1 MKNTNLMQQSRQVN
15 LYLTQKDIEKIQKYL
30 ATRHFLFVEDEIL
43 TEPRPLYANYLF
55 NFPSWVRYLAFSDTD
70 FIYRSFRIE
79 DQQKFRI
86 DALKTIAAELNFF
99 GIHDDIF
106 RVRFY
111 YCPYYFENHEKKYKN
126 PAFGLHVERFFRWLR
141 SQFKRVPDMPTFY
154 YNPAFPPKEWF

>member
-1 MKNTNLMQQSRQVN
+1 MKLMQQSRQVN
-15 LYLTQKDIEKIQKYL
+15 VYLTQSDIQKVQKYL
-30 ATRHFLFVEDEIL
+30 ADRHFLFVEDEIL
-43 TEPRPLYANYLF
+43 ESPTPAYVDYLLAYPQTADYFCFPEVKLDYLQFVSEGIQKYRIKGIRTEVV
-55 NFPSWVRYLAFSDTD
+55 NFDMLGRYD
-70 FIYRSFRIE
+70 
-79 DQQKFRI
+79 
-86 DALKTIAAELNFF
+86 EL
-99 GIHDDIF
+99 F

>member
-1 MKNTNLMQQSRQVN
+1 MGKQIN
-15 LYLTQKDIEKIQKYL
+15 LYLRKIDLEKVQKYL
-30 ATRHFLFVEDEIL
+30 ISHHFTFFADKITANPALLVVPALITNDKQWARFLALENTSFEYLIFEKEGIVQFRPTDKKADTMTFSYYDNKDEL
-43 TEPRPLYANYLF
+43 
-55 NFPSWVRYLAFSDTD
+55 
-70 FIYRSFRIE
+70 
-79 DQQKFRI
+79 
-86 DALKTIAAELNFF
+86 
-99 GIHDDIF
+99 F